1 MNDVAV
7 VLGMLVAG
15 AVAAFVAWPWRMQR
29 EILRPAFGVA
39 TPHGEALA
47 ERREAVLT
55 ALRDLD
61 FDRAVGKVAEEDYSP
76 LRQTLLTE
84 AAAVTTQLDE
94 ERATVTVEANFG
106 ALIEEEVLEVL
117 QTLGA
122 DYSGDELA
130 SDNTCPACGRTFRPG
145 DLYCAGC
152 GAQLHTLCSECG
164 RAARLDDLF
173 CAGCGAKLALAVA

>member
-1 MNDVAV
+1 MNDMAV
-7 VLGMLVAG
+7 ILGMLVAG

-29 EILRPAFGVA
+29 KMLRPAFGAAA

-61 FDRAVGKVAEEDYSP
+61 FDRAVGKVIEEDYSP
-76 LRQTLLTE
+76 LRQALLTE
-84 AAAVTTQLDE
+84 AVAVMAQLDD
-94 ERATVTVEANFG
+94 ERATVEADLD
-106 ALIEEEVLEVL
+106 ALIEAEVLAVS

-122 DYSGDELA
+122 EHRGDEPA
-130 SDNTCPACGRTFRPG
+130 GDGACPACGRAFRPG

-152 GAQLHTLCSECG
+152 GARLHIPCPECG
-164 RAARLDDLF
+164 RVARLDDLF
-173 CAGCGAKLALAVA
+173 CASCGAKLALAVA